1 MLTANTKINDRTPP
15 ATLTRQ
21 RLETGLLIAI
31 LLLAAA
37 LRMGWPG
44 MTEFKADE
52 ARLTLLAV
60 EMAEGTHF
68 PSRGI
73 SSSVGFPNF
82 PMSVWLYALPLFLWP
97 HVYAATLF
105 TGLLNTAAVFAC
117 YWFVRRYWGAEAAL
131 AAALMFAVS
140 PWAIHHSRKIWAQNL
155 LPFFVLGWGISAALT
170 FVEKRPAFILL
181 HLLCLAVA
189 IQVHF
194 AAVALAP
201 ATLIWLFLFRR
212 RVHWRLL
219 LLGLGLAALTA
230 IPFIFYLAM
239 QDASVNTVLQRA
251 AAAGRDWNLNAW
263 RYAWMLSSG
272 RDIHALV
279 GAEAFRTY
287 RATVPNLTLAHL
299 AWTLFIG
306 GGLAFLG
313 ARLWLKR
320 QAPEQQQRSEVELL
334 VLTWFLAPILFF
346 SWPRLPVELHYL
358 LPIYP
363 APYVAAGI
371 VLAALARPWRTLA
384 WAVLG
389 LTTVAQVWMWANL
402 LLFVRV
408 QATPGG
414 FGVPLAMQ
422 LEATGL
428 ARRIVAETGAAEVL
442 IAGSGESP
450 ATEAFAAVYGTLL
463 RDVPHRFVD
472 VSRSAVFPGA
482 ASVAFLDPGAGAGGR
497 LYEAAATRR
506 ETVRLR
512 QGEGAL
518 AVLALPASA
527 NPPPEHTF
535 ADPQILTNWVSFL
548 GYDLPRVDEK
558 GMATWRVYWNV
569 GEPAPVDY
577 HIFNHLID
585 AHGQRVA
592 QVDAAVFAA
601 SQWRQGDIVI
611 SHFQIPWPD
620 NAAKP
625 LTARTGMYSYPALEP
640 VLLFDVAGNPY
651 TDAVEIPL
659 P

>member
-1 MLTANTKINDRTPP
+1 MLTATTTRNDRTPP
-15 ATLTRQ
+15 VNLTRQ
-21 RLETGLLIAI
+21 RLERGLLIAVLI
-31 LLLAAA
+31 LAAV

-44 MTEFKADE
+44 LTEFKADE
-52 ARLTLLAV
+52 ARLTGLAL
-60 EMAEGTHF
+60 EMAEGTRF

-82 PMSVWLYALPLFLWP
+82 PMSVWLYALPLFLWS

-105 TGLLNTAAVFAC
+105 TGLLNTAAVLAC

-155 LPFFVLGWGISAALT
+155 LPFFVLGWGISAALA

-201 ATLIWLFLFRR
+201 TTLIWLFLFRR
-212 RVHWRLL
+212 RVHWRLV
-219 LLGLGLAALTA
+219 LLGLGLAAMTA
-230 IPFIFYLAM
+230 LPFIFYLVM
-239 QDASVNTVLQRA
+239 QEASVNTALQRA
-251 AAAGRDWNLNAW
+251 AAAGSDWNLDAW
-263 RYAWMLSSG
+263 LYAWMLSSG

-287 RATVPNLTLAHL
+287 RATVLDLTLAHL

-306 GGLAFLG
+306 GGLTFLAG
-313 ARLWLKR
+313 RLWLKR
-320 QAPEQQQRSEVELL
+320 RALEQQQRSEVELL
-334 VLTWFLAPILFF
+334 VLSWFLSPILFF
-346 SWPRLPVELHYL
+346 SWPGLPVELHYL

-363 APYVAAGI
+363 TPYIAAGI
-371 VLAALARPWRTLA
+371 LLVALARRWRTLA
-384 WAVLG
+384 WVVLG
-389 LTTVAQVWMWANL
+389 MTVIVQVWAWANL
-402 LLFVRV
+402 LAFVHV

-414 FGVPLAMQ
+414 FGVPLARQ

-428 ARRIVAETGAAEVL
+428 ARRMLAETGAAEVL

-450 ATEAFAAVYGTLL
+450 ETEAFAAVYGTLL

-482 ASVAFLDPGAGAGGR
+482 ASVTFLDPGAGGQ
-497 LYEAAATRR
+497 LYQAAATRR
-506 ETVRLR
+506 ETVPLR
-512 QGEGAL
+512 QGEGSL
-518 AVLALPASA
+518 EVLALPASA
-527 NPPPEHTF
+527 SPAPEHTF
-535 ADPQILTNWVSFL
+535 AGPQILTNWVSIF
-548 GYDLPRVDEK
+548 GYDTPRVDEE

-585 AHGQRVA
+585 ASGRQVA
-592 QVDAAVFAA
+592 QVDTAAFAA
-601 SQWRQGDIVI
+601 SQWRQGDVVV
-611 SHFQIPWPD
+611 SHFQMPWPD
-620 NAAKP
+620 SAAEP

-640 VLLFDVAGNPY
+640 VLVFDVAGNPY
-651 TDAVEIPL
+651 SDAVEIPL

>member
-1 MLTANTKINDRTPP
+1 MLAASTKRNDRTPP

-21 RLETGLLIAI
+21 RLETGLLIAV
-31 LLLAAA
+31 LVLAAA

-44 MTEFKADE
+44 VTEFKADE
-52 ARLTLLAV
+52 ARLTLLAA
-60 EMAEGTHF
+60 EMAEGSHF
-68 PSRGI
+68 TSRGI

-82 PMSVWLYALPLFLWP
+82 PMSVWLYALPLFLWT

-105 TGLLNTAAVFAC
+105 TGLLNTVAVFAC

-170 FVEKRPAFILL
+170 FVEKRRAFILL
-181 HLLCLAVA
+181 HLLCLAIA

-212 RVHWRLL
+212 RVHWRLVPV
-219 LLGLGLAALTA
+219 GLGLAALTA
-230 IPFIFYLAM
+230 LPFVFYVAR
-239 QDASVNTVLQRA
+239 QDASVNIMLQRA
-251 AAAGRDWNLNAW
+251 AAAGGGWNLNAW
-263 RYAWMLSSG
+263 LYAWMLSSG
-272 RDIHALV
+272 GNIHALV
-279 GAEAFRTY
+279 GAEAFRIY
-287 RATVPNLTLAHL
+287 RATVPDLTLAHL
-299 AWTLFIG
+299 AWTLVIG
-306 GGLAFLG
+306 GGLVFLG
-313 ARLWLKR
+313 GRLWSKR
-320 QAPEQQQRSEVELL
+320 RAPAQQQRAEVELL

-363 APYVAAGI
+363 TPYVAAG
-371 VLAALARPWRTLA
+371 VLLAALARQWRTPA
-384 WAVLG
+384 WVVLG
-389 LTTVAQVWMWANL
+389 LTAVAQVWIWANL
-402 LLFVRV
+402 LMFIRV

-428 ARRIVAETGAAEVL
+428 ARHMVAETGAAEVL
-442 IAGSGESP
+442 IAGAGESP
-450 ATEAFAAVYGTLL
+450 ETEAFAAVYGTLL

-472 VSRSAVFPGA
+472 VSHSAVFPSA
-482 ASVAFLDPGAGAGGR
+482 AAVAFLDPGAGGR

-506 ETVRLR
+506 ETVALR

-527 NPPPEHTF
+527 SPLPEHTF
-535 ADPQILTNWVSFL
+535 ATPQILTNWVSFI
-548 GYDLPRVDEK
+548 GYDMPRVDEE
-558 GMATWRVYWNV
+558 GVATWHVYWNV

-585 AHGQRVA
+585 ASGQRVA
-592 QVDAAVFAA
+592 QVDTAVFAA
-601 SQWRQGDIVI
+601 SQWRQGDVVV
-611 SHFQIPWPD
+611 SQFEIPWPD
-620 NAAKP
+620 DAAEP
-625 LTARTGMYSYPALEP
+625 LTARTGMYTYPALEP
-640 VLLFDVAGNPY
+640 VLVFDVAGNPY
-651 TDAVEIPL
+651 SDAIEIPL